1 MDRPQPLGQIGS
13 RRGSVLVGV
22 SPTGRAQRGTVTDWQ
37 DADLSG

>member
-13 RRGSVLVGV
+13 RRGSV